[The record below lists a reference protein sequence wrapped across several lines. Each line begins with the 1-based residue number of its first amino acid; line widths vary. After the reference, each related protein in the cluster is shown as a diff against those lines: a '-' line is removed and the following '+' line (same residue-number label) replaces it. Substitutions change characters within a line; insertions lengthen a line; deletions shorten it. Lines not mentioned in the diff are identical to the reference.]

1 MWSTS
6 SSTSDPPD
14 PRARAGERERLQ
26 APTSTSESSATALDL
41 AGGIALYAH
50 IPFCQTKC
58 PYCDFNTY
66 AGLGHLIPPYLSALV
81 AEIEAWGTVLDRPAV
96 NTVFLGGGTPSL
108 LTPGQLRALLRA
120 ARSAFRVRTDA
131 EVTAE
136 ANPDDV
142 TVRRLAGFRAAGVNR
157 VSMGVQTLDD
167 GLLRLLGRRHTAAQ
181 AVEAFRRLRRTGYDN
196 VSLDL
201 MYGLPHQTMEQW
213 RRTVQGVVELSPEH
227 VSAYCLTLEEGT
239 PLAARVKLGAVPD
252 PDPDLAAD
260 MELWAEEALAEAG
273 YRQYE
278 ISNWSRP
285 GLESRHNLTYWHNLP
300 YLGVGPGA
308 HSFLGGRRFAN
319 LDAPPEYIRR
329 VSAWGAP
336 APGTARTL
344 DAVLAERQGAVAQVE
359 TVGRRLEM
367 AETAMLGLRLNEGIS
382 IEGFRARF
390 GQGLLEA
397 YRPALSE
404 LEAAGLVQVAP
415 DADGGRL
422 RLTDRGR
429 LLGNEVFSRVLST

>member
-1 MWSTS
+1 MPT
-6 SSTSDPPD
+6 T
-14 PRARAGERERLQ
+14 GERERLQ
-26 APTSTSESSATALDL
+26 ASTSTSEASATALDL
-41 AGGIALYAH
+41 AGGIGLYAH
-50 IPFCQTKC
+50 IPFCQTRC

-66 AGLGHLIPPYLSALV
+66 AGLGSLIPPYVRAL
-81 AEIEAWGTVLDRPAV
+81 ATEIQTWGAVLDQPPV

-108 LTPGQLRALLRA
+108 LTPGQLRTLLGA
-120 ARSAFRVRTDA
+120 VRSAFRVRADA

-136 ANPDDV
+136 ANPDDI
-142 TVRRLAGFRAAGVNR
+142 TVRRMAAFRAAGVNR
-157 VSMGVQTLDD
+157 VSMGVQSLDD

-181 AVEAFRRLRRTGYDN
+181 AEEAFRRLRRAGYDN

-213 RRTVQGVVELSPEH
+213 RRTVQSVVDLAPEH
-227 VSAYCLTLEEGT
+227 VSAYCLTIENGT
-239 PLAARVKLGAVPD
+239 PLAARVKLGIVPE

-260 MELWAEEALAEAG
+260 MELWAEEAFAEAG
-273 YRQYE
+273 YQQYE

-300 YLGVGPGA
+300 CLGVGPGA
-308 HSFLGGRRFAN
+308 HSSLGGRRFAN
-319 LDAPPEYIRR
+319 LDAPADYIDR
-329 VSAWGAP
+329 VSSWGAP

-344 DAVLAERQGAVAQVE
+344 DSVLAERQGAVAEVE
-359 TVGRRLEM
+359 SVDRRLEM
-367 AETAMLGLRLNEGIS
+367 AETVMLGLRLNEGVS

-390 GQGLLEA
+390 GRDLVQA
-397 YRPALSE
+397 YQPALSE

-422 RLTDRGR
+422 RLTNRGR